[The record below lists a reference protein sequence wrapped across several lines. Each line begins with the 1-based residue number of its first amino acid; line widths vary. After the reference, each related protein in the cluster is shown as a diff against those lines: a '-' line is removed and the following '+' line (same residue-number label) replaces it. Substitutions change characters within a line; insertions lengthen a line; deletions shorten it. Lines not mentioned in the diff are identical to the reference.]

1 MYNGAPDFRD
11 PHSIETA
18 ESSRRSR
25 RSLVLRGAVPRRRR
39 EALPMRRWLR
49 CIDQSRKEVMTP
61 LWRN

>member
-25 RSLVLRGAVPRRRR
+25 RSLALRDAVPRRTR
-39 EALPMRRWLR
+39 EALQLR
-49 CIDQSRKEVMTP
+49 
-61 LWRN
+61 